1 MVSRYQPERQN
12 KLMKYH
18 LMGSVIN
25 ALATVIL
32 VIFTHI
38 QDLPTWL
45 FLTTLILIN
54 ILFSIVWYIIGMLTS
69 VYTTGYSYYVN
80 DETGEY
86 NFVEVTN
93 AYLFGE
99 LPPADQE
106 GFTISPDRVLYK
118 WHVVNRRV
126 VDVKEVIFEDIPT
139 LHREHIK
146 QMIEGNIKI
155 D

>member
-1 MVSRYQPERQN
+1 
-12 KLMKYH
+12 MKYH
-18 LMGSVIN
+18 LMGSAIN
-25 ALATVIL
+25 ALATVTL
-32 VIFTHI
+32 VIFTRI
-38 QDLPTWL
+38 QELPSWL

-54 ILFSIVWYIIGMLTS
+54 ILFSIVWHIIGTLTS

-106 GFTISPDRVLYK
+106 GFTISPDRLLYK

-126 VDVKEVIFEDIPT
+126 VDVKEVMFEDIPT

-146 QMIEGNIKI
+146 QMIEDNIKMEL
-155 D
+155 

>member
-1 MVSRYQPERQN
+1 
-12 KLMKYH
+12 MKYH
-18 LMGSVIN
+18 LMGRVSSSMKYRLMGSIIN
-25 ALATVIL
+25 ALATVAL

-45 FLTTLILIN
+45 FLTTLLLLN
-54 ILFSIVWYIIGMLTS
+54 ILFSIIWYILGTLTS

-106 GFTISPDRVLYK
+106 GFTISPDRLLYK

-126 VDVKEVIFEDIPT
+126 VDVKEVMFEDIPT

-146 QMIEGNIKI
+146 QMIDNNVKM

>member
-1 MVSRYQPERQN
+1 
-12 KLMKYH
+12 MKYY
-18 LMGSVIN
+18 LMGSTID
-25 ALATVIL
+25 ALATVAL

-38 QDLPTWL
+38 HDLHIWL

-106 GFTISPDRVLYK
+106 GFTISPDRLLYK

-126 VDVKEVIFEDIPT
+126 IDVKEVMLEDIPT

-146 QMIEGNIKI
+146 QMIESNIKI